1 MKERENILERKFF
14 VWYEKASQP
23 EKHEKPGKWQCS
35 IPGIRVMSLNS
46 KWLPSGSWGNKS
58 KQNSRIFS

>member
-35 IPGIRVMSLNS
+35 IPGFRVMSLNS
-46 KWLPSGSWGNKS
+46 K
-58 KQNSRIFS
+58 